1 MVSYAEFEIRR
12 VLPAIPTHGYS
23 QPAMPFAPPSSIG
36 DIIAIVTLAVQIGEA
51 LNDSRGASNDY
62 RELIDE
68 LDAFRHAL
76 SFVDE
81 DLGTLD
87 TTSLPENLLRFTKTE
102 IDKCRKMMEKFL
114 NSIEG
119 YKVLREKGR
128 SSIWRK
134 IIWSLFKSKEVAA
147 FRGKISRH
155 QHHLWL
161 LIQMA
166 TR

>member
-1 MVSYAEFEIRR
+1 
-12 VLPAIPTHGYS
+12 
-23 QPAMPFAPPSSIG
+23 MPFAPSSVG
-36 DIIAIVTLAVQIGEA
+36 DIVAIVTLAVQIGEA
-51 LNDSRGASNDY
+51 LDDSRGASNDY
-62 RELIDE
+62 QELIDE
-68 LDAFRHAL
+68 LDAFRNAL

-81 DLGTLD
+81 DLD
-87 TTSLPENLLRFTKTE
+87 TTSLPENLLRLTKIE
-102 IDKCRKMMEKFL
+102 SDKCRKMMEKFL

-155 QHHLWL
+155 QQHLSL
-161 LIQMA
+161 LIQTLM
-166 TR
+166 R

>member
-1 MVSYAEFEIRR
+1 
-12 VLPAIPTHGYS
+12 
-23 QPAMPFAPPSSIG
+23 MPFAPSSVG
-36 DIIAIVTLAVQIGEA
+36 DIVAIVTLAVQIGEA
-51 LNDSRGASNDY
+51 LDDSRGASNDY
-62 RELIDE
+62 QELIDE
-68 LDAFRHAL
+68 LDAFRNAL

-81 DLGTLD
+81 DLD
-87 TTSLPENLLRFTKTE
+87 TTSLPENLLRLTKIE
-102 IDKCRKMMEKFL
+102 SDKCRKMMEKFL

-155 QHHLWL
+155 RQNLSL
-161 LIQMA
+161 LIQTLM
-166 TR
+166 R

>member
-1 MVSYAEFEIRR
+1 
-12 VLPAIPTHGYS
+12 
-23 QPAMPFAPPSSIG
+23 MPFAPPSSIG

-62 RELIDE
+62 QELIDE
-68 LDAFRHAL
+68 LDAFRNAL

-81 DLGTLD
+81 DLD
-87 TTSLPENLLRFTKTE
+87 TTSLPENLLRLTKIE
-102 IDKCRKMMEKFL
+102 SDKCRKMMEKFL

-155 QHHLWL
+155 QQHLSL
-161 LIQMA
+161 LIQTLM
-166 TR
+166 R